1 MAMQPLSQPDG
12 LRFDEIPQWCVD
24 NDRKFYYQAGRVRNG
39 IHDEIDGLAGR
50 YEQASL
56 DAESYSASAD
66 MARRKLDEFAVKSVR
81 DLPAYASLDDE
92 PGDLQ
97 ARADEAEAYLS
108 SGYPADVKDLYR
120 RVYDTAHVH
129 TPESLCDRDSRDGS
143 VKYPFSVSMDTRDRL
158 NMLAGSVRDPDTGK
172 PLPDYDGFEREQ
184 LDKALD
190 DMALRHTGRPLSE
203 IKAGFDASRAAAPK
217 QGSAPEAQK
226 PSVPQRRAS
235 PRGVPATGNLGPSD
249 PYGFDEYD

>member
-24 NDRKFYYQAGRVRNG
+24 NDRKFYYQAGRVRDG
-39 IHDEIDGLAGR
+39 IHDEIDGLADR

-56 DAESYSASAD
+56 D
-66 MARRKLDEFAVKSVR
+66 
-81 DLPAYASLDDE
+81 
-92 PGDLQ
+92 
-97 ARADEAEAYLS
+97 AYLS

-190 DMALRHTGRPLSE
+190 DMALRHAGRPLSE

-226 PSVPQRRAS
+226 PSVPQRRAA